1 MDSTDTDSADMSATD
16 LSATDMVATDMS
28 ATDMGAARADETP
41 ADSRT
46 DSWTSH
52 HRRRAIWARE
62 RAARAT
68 DPSAASTLA
77 DVANFWSAL
86 ADWADRLQARPRAPK
101 DERRAKRA

>member
-1 MDSTDTDSADMSATD
+1 MDSTDTDSADMNSRNMD
-16 LSATDMVATDMS
+16 
-28 ATDMGAARADETP
+28 AARADETP
-41 ADSRT
+41 ADARTDSSRT

-68 DPSAASTLA
+68 DPSAASTFA

-101 DERRAKRA
+101 DERGAAKRA

>member
-1 MDSTDTDSADMSATD
+1 MDSTDTDSAAMNARSMD
-16 LSATDMVATDMS
+16 
-28 ATDMGAARADETP
+28 AARADET
-41 ADSRT
+41 DSRTDSSRT

-68 DPSAASTLA
+68 DPSAASTFA

-86 ADWADRLQARPRAPK
+86 ADWADRLQARPRASK
-101 DERRAKRA
+101 DERGGAKRA